1 MASIT
6 AILKDF
12 RVRLLLLFILIASII
27 WFIGPYLV
35 FGEFHP
41 LNTPNQRLTTLLIV
55 SILWGIGYWY
65 ATTLQTLRI
74 STQQNALIF
83 NEIKRW
89 QYYFK
94 LAILTSEHKWYH
106 SIAGMPQKNWFLMIG
121 PKGVGKSTLLKT
133 TQAEL
138 HDEEYL
144 TPKPITNTKSSD
156 FWFYPNAVI
165 MELFSEFFD
174 TNNSIPLELY
184 AAEIIKS
191 IKNSGVNFRGILL
204 TVDALSIFQED
215 KEPVSEVNRIHLFL
229 EKILQHFPKIPIQ
242 LLILKSDQISGFIE
256 FFDDMGPEE
265 RIQSC
270 GLSLANEKADLSLPE
285 IYDTEFDTFL
295 SRINDRLIWRLH
307 QEHDQDNR
315 NLIKDFPI
323 QVAMLKAQ
331 LAHIMNAILPHTD
344 INLQSIN
351 FTSCQQ
357 QSAPVNN
364 ILPVIGQ
371 SFNLPM
377 IAPIYQAHSQ
387 KVFFVKML
395 MQRLLDDNVR
405 VDKAIYSNRPK
416 YLAISGVTVFSL
428 ILSMSYAYFHSN
440 NLHIQ
445 NAKLIL
451 TKINLRQQ
459 NQNLHHL
466 LEKLIVLEL
475 ATKELSTK
483 EEGMQN
489 LNSTNKRLASRTAGT
504 FIQVLH
510 SELFPLLVDTT
521 SKTIEQYTA
530 LNDKEHLT
538 ELYDALKIYLM
549 LTQPQYLK
557 KEDVLAWINQ
567 NWGKEFEPKQLQALN
582 KYTELLFV
590 NPLPIKQPN
599 TKLVTNA
606 RKLLTDMSQENLIL
620 SMINSDKNSQL
631 VPIIISKNPTLLS
644 EEHNYIPAKYTS
656 EQFFTLFHKLI
667 PEAAEKISQGDWVLG
682 ENTLFKKDNKHGSA
696 ELIALTQK
704 HYLEDYR
711 KAWEIV
717 LQNIQL
723 PEVRNLDSF
732 LVAMNDINEDDSQM
746 IQFFRI
752 LKTNTSRL
760 SSESIFNHIVSKHFE
775 SINSFN
781 LDNPSSTTYLALN
794 TLAAYV
800 NTISN
805 SKTPDVASFSAAKK
819 RMAKATESDPIDNLI
834 RFTRTMPEPLKTW
847 SLNVASTTWKEIL
860 NGATNHIQNAWTTLV
875 LPEYE
880 SNIFDR
886 FPVFQDSK
894 QDITLNEFTT
904 FFGPRGIID
913 LFFSGYLAPFVN
925 TQNYA
930 YQWKEVN
937 GQKLNFDTATLDIF
951 IRAVLIQ
958 KMFFAGADN
967 KIGVNFSL
975 IPLGINPNIKDFS
988 LNIYGQNIDYKTQ
1001 TENSSILIWPG
1012 STPDGV
1018 SLKFISNSDR
1028 PTEVNYKGD
1037 WGWFKLLKDA
1047 KVVTTN
1053 NAKELSVSFNYADSK
1068 IADFKLS
1075 TTNVINPFLPNIL
1088 NSFRCPEKL
1097 G

>member
-1 MASIT
+1 MASFL

-12 RVRLLLLFILIASII
+12 RVRLLIFFIAIAAII
-27 WFIGPYLV
+27 WFVGPHLV

-55 SILWGIGYWY
+55 SIIWGVGYWY
-65 ATTLQTLRI
+65 ANTLHHLKVSTHQNTLI
-74 STQQNALIF
+74 Y

-94 LAILTSEHKWYH
+94 LAILASHHKWYH
-106 SIAGMPQKNWFLMIG
+106 SIAGIPQKNWYLMIG

-144 TPKPITNTKSSD
+144 TPKPITNTKSCD

-165 MELFSEFFD
+165 MEMFSNYFD
-174 TNNSIPLELY
+174 ANNNVPLELY

-215 KEPVSEVNRIHLFL
+215 KEPISEVNRIHLFL
-229 EKILQHFPKIPIQ
+229 DKILLHFPKIPIQ
-242 LLILKSDQISGFIE
+242 LIILKSDQISGFIE

-270 GLSLANEKADLSLPE
+270 GLSLANDQGDKSLPE
-285 IYDTEFDTFL
+285 LYDIEFDEYLT
-295 SRINDRLIWRLH
+295 RINDRLIWRLH

-323 QVAMLKAQ
+323 QIAMLKAQ
-331 LAHIMNAILPHTD
+331 LAHLMNAILPHTD
-344 INLQSIN
+344 INLRGIN

-377 IAPIYQAHSQ
+377 IAPVYQPHSQ
-387 KVFFVKML
+387 KIFFVKML

-405 VDKAIYSNRPK
+405 VHKAIYSNRPK
-416 YLAISGVTVFSL
+416 YLAISGVTALSL
-428 ILSMSYAYFHSN
+428 ILCLSYAYFHSN

-459 NQNLHHL
+459 NQNLHQL

-475 ATKELSTK
+475 ATKELATK
-483 EEGMQN
+483 EEGIQN
-489 LNSTNKRLASRTAGT
+489 LNKTNKRLANKTAGT

-510 SELFPLLVDTT
+510 SELFPTLVETT
-521 SKTIEQYTA
+521 RKTIEQYSA
-530 LNDKEHLT
+530 DKDKQHLT

-557 KEDVLAWINQ
+557 KEDILTWFNQ
-567 NWGKEFEPKQLQALN
+567 SWSKQFDPKQLQALN

-590 NPLPIKQPN
+590 NPLPLRQPD
-599 TKLVTNA
+599 TKLVNNA
-606 RKLLTDMSQENLIL
+606 RQLLTDMSQEKLIL
-620 SMINSDKNSQL
+620 AMINTEKNTQH
-631 VPIIISKNPTLLS
+631 VPIILSKNPSILS
-644 EEHNYIPAKYTS
+644 EDNNYISAKYTS
-656 EQFFTLFHKLI
+656 EQFFTIFHKQI
-667 PEAAEKISQGDWVLG
+667 PEAAEKVAQGDWVLG
-682 ENTLFKKDNKHGSA
+682 ENTLFQKNESGNIA

-704 HYLEDYR
+704 LYLEDYR
-711 KAWEIV
+711 KAWETV
-717 LQNIQL
+717 LQNIKL
-723 PEVRNLDSF
+723 PEVRGLDSF
-732 LVAMNDINEDDSQM
+732 LVAMNEINDDDSHL
-746 IQFFRI
+746 IQLFRT
-752 LKTNTSRL
+752 LKINTSRFAA
-760 SSESIFNHIVSKHFE
+760 ESMFNHQVSKHFE
-775 SINSFN
+775 SINNQN
-781 LDNPSSTTYLALN
+781 LDSLSGASYQALN
-794 TLAAYV
+794 QLAAYV

-805 SKTPDVASFSAAKK
+805 SKTFDVTAFSAAKK
-819 RMAKATESDPIDNLI
+819 RMAKASENDPIDNLI
-834 RFTRTMPEPLKTW
+834 RATRQMPEPLKTW
-847 SLNVASTTWKEIL
+847 SLHIASSTWKAIL
-860 NGATNHIQNAWTTLV
+860 DGASNHIQNAWATLV

-880 SNIFDR
+880 SNIYDR
-886 FPVFQDSK
+886 YPVFQNGK
-894 QDITLNEFTT
+894 QDISLTEFST
-904 FFGPRGIID
+904 FFGPHGIID
-913 LFFSGYLAPFVN
+913 LFFSGYLAPFVD

-937 GQKLNFDTATLDIF
+937 GQKLNFDTSALDIF

-975 IPLGINPNIKDFS
+975 SPIGINPNIKDFT
-988 LNIYGQNIDYKTQ
+988 LNIHGQNVDYKSQ
-1001 TENSSILIWPG
+1001 TENSATLTWPG
-1012 STPDGV
+1012 STSDGV
-1018 SLKFISNSDR
+1018 SLKFISNTDR
-1028 PTEVNYKGD
+1028 PTEISFKGD
-1037 WGWFKLLKDA
+1037 WGWFKLLKESKIA
-1047 KVVTTN
+1047 TTT
-1053 NAKELSVSFNYADSK
+1053 NAKELTVSFNYSDSK

-1075 TTNVINPFLPNIL
+1075 TTNVINPFLPNIV

-1097 G
+1097 S